1 MESNYKMMNLMKL
14 KTKSKNI
21 KNMPWKIIE
30 N

>member
-1 MESNYKMMNLMKL
+1 MESNYKMMNLKL